1 MLCFLVYKFHKNI
14 HLHLIKLHTPN
25 MDAKKVLEYKLH
37 AFRTL
42 RELTL
47 IQSTHMHTDIR
58 TLRCATRC

>member
-1 MLCFLVYKFHKNI
+1 
-14 HLHLIKLHTPN
+14 

-47 IQSTHMHTDIR
+47 IQSTHAVRHTLLAHPADLITNSEFFLQSTCALP
-58 TLRCATRC
+58 TL